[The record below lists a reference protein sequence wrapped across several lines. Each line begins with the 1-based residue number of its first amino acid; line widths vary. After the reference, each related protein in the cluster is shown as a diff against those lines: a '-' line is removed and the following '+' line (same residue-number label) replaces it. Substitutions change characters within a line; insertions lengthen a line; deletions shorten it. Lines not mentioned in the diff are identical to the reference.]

1 MVDNF
6 HMSGQLREW
15 VIGKDNPP
23 GDDPRDPCLATFS
36 GRRTTV
42 GLPPPSFFRPL
53 VDRYTLAFTP
63 SFDSLV

>member
-42 GLPPPSFFRPL
+42 GLPPL

-63 SFDSLV
+63 SIDSLV